1 MKANIIKKGI
11 LILVVVSFLAI
22 GFTGCTIT
30 FFPTTGTV
38 YITVVGDWWYNIYM
52 DYQEKY
58 SNVTG
63 GTYVVLYNIPVGD
76 HFFEAIDT
84 AGSWLGYDSVTQYI
98 HRGVNNVYLYP
109 QSPI

>member
-11 LILVVVSFLAI
+11 LILVVVSLLAI

-38 YITVVGDWWYNIYM
+38 YITVIGDWWYDLYM
-52 DYQEKY
+52 DHQEKY
-58 SNVTG
+58 QEVQEG
-63 GTYVVLYNIPVGD
+63 IYVLYNVPVGD

-84 AGSWLGYDSVTQYI
+84 AGSGLGYNSVTQYI

-109 QSPI
+109 QSSI